1 MSKNNEQH
9 SEQQSNVVER
19 FILHESSGLTTEA
32 YIAFVI
38 NVILQWL
45 SREKNCHR
53 CITLCIFHYQQPFN

>member
-45 SREKNCHR
+45 SRKK
-53 CITLCIFHYQQPFN
+53 IVTVA